1 MKSPQV
7 TKPRL
12 ALTVNTAAFKTPT
25 TTLALE
31 HLISADDLL
40 ETRAVAA
47 AIKRKL
53 GDVRRALRHL
63 HSHHAVDYVL
73 DAVGEEHWFATPQ
86 QDTRTRHVHA
96 IPSEVHK
103 PHAHGNPRSLPKAR
117 ASRARR
123 RTAQQQRNKEPT
135 E

>member
-1 MKSPQV
+1 MNK
-7 TKPRL
+7 
-12 ALTVNTAAFKTPT
+12 AAFRTPT

-31 HLISADDLL
+31 HLILTDDLL

-47 AIKRKL
+47 AIKRKS
-53 GDVRRALRHL
+53 GDVRRALNHMR
-63 HSHHAVDYVL
+63 SHHAVDYVL
-73 DAVGEEHWFATPQ
+73 DAAGEEHWFATPQ
-86 QDTRTRHVHA
+86 QDNRTRQVHA

-103 PHAHGNPRSLPKAR
+103 PHAHGNPQSLPKAR

-123 RTAQQQRNKEPT
+123 HAAQQQCNKEHT